1 MSEWEKRESE
11 VLYRLEKNGSK
22 LDDIDGR
29 LNRIERHLGIIQ
41 TKIYFGAAIISF
53 IVTMGIKYLS

>member
-1 MSEWEKRESE
+1 MSEWEKKESE
-11 VLYRLEKNGSK
+11 VLYRLDRNGTK

-41 TKIYFGAAIISF
+41 TKVYIGAAILSS
-53 IVTMGIKYLS
+53 IVAIGINYFG